1 MAKIT
6 KIKKIIKTT
15 IRTNRNIPITISKIM
30 NQLKIKVIKAVNRI
44 NPIKTNL

>member
-15 IRTNRNIPITISKIM
+15 IRINRNIPITISKIM
-30 NQLKIKVIKAVNRI
+30 NQLKIRVIKAINRI